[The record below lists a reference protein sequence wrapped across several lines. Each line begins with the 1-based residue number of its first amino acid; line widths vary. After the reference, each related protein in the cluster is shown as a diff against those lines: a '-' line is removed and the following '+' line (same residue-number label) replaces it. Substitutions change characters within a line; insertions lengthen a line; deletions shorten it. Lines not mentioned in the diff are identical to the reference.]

1 MESREG
7 SFSRKYSEVVA
18 SAHPGSSPSSSR
30 SPVSNVYV
38 APHLREKEKKMPKT
52 PNTKAAE
59 NLPAEGNRRCSGG
72 NYVPVSSITHPN
84 NRSKPY
90 INTDKKP
97 SEEKQMPFLYA
108 ENATQIRAHQNYS
121 TEESGKWMMFF
132 EKGRELDDHWDM
144 AKRLYSEGKLDGI
157 TSMKVS
163 TAFDNPRA
171 SNNRKMVTIGHNLLS
186 HIPYNNHMAY
196 KSDLQTLQGTRA
208 TGMKKNHLYSIKPS
222 LTAAAGGPNVGESS
236 STAKE

>member
-1 MESREG
+1 
-7 SFSRKYSEVVA
+7 
-18 SAHPGSSPSSSR
+18 
-30 SPVSNVYV
+30 
-38 APHLREKEKKMPKT
+38 MPKT
-52 PNTKAAE
+52 PNAKAAE
-59 NLPAEGNRRCSGG
+59 NLPAEGNRRRSGG

-108 ENATQIRAHQNYS
+108 EKATQIRAHHNYS

-144 AKRLYSEGKLDGI
+144 AKRLYNEGKLDGI

-171 SNNRKMVTIGHNLLS
+171 SNNRK
-186 HIPYNNHMAY
+186 
-196 KSDLQTLQGTRA
+196 GTRA

-222 LTAAAGGPNVGESS
+222 LTAAVGVPNVGESS
-236 STAKE
+236 ATAKE